1 MKQNLAFAI
10 SAFAL
15 SLSLSACQDQ
25 AGSGGS
31 SGARDQIRAV
41 GSSTVYPF
49 ATAVA
54 EQFVQNNAG
63 MKSPIIESTG
73 TGAGMK
79 LFCAG
84 VGAQH
89 PDIENASRRMKKSE
103 FDQCVANGVKE
114 IVEIQVGVDGLA
126 FAEAKNGP
134 GFKLTPELIYKALAA
149 NPFGKGENKA
159 QTWADVDPSLPN
171 VAISVFGPPSTSG
184 TRDSLAELILEKG
197 CKSDPAMEA
206 LKEKDEKAFKATCT
220 RIREDGKYVDSG
232 ENDNLIVQKLA
243 ANPNSL
249 GIFGYSYLEENRS
262 SLKDVP
268 LNGIEA
274 TYDNVASGK
283 YPGARP
289 LYIYV
294 KKAHVQA
301 IPGLQ
306 QYVVEFAKSWEPGGP
321 LAKRGMVAASDVVR
335 AKSAEAAK
343 SMPVMDGSGLK

>member
-1 MKQNLAFAI
+1 V
-10 SAFAL
+10 
-15 SLSLSACQDQ
+15 Q
-25 AGSGGS
+25 A
-31 SGARDQIRAV
+31 
-41 GSSTVYPF
+41 
-49 ATAVA
+49 
-54 EQFVQNNAG
+54 NAG

-103 FDQCVANGVKE
+103 FEQCVANGVKE

-134 GFKLTPELIYKALAA
+134 GFQLTPELIYKALAA
-149 NPFGKGENKA
+149 NPFGKSANTA
-159 QTWADVDPSLPN
+159 QTWADVDPSLPK

-197 CKSDPAMEA
+197 CQTDPAMKE
-206 LKEKDEKAFKATCT
+206 LKEKDEKAYKAACT

-249 GIFGYSYLEENRS
+249 GIFGYSYLEENRA

-268 LNGIEA
+268 LNGVEA

-294 KKAHVQA
+294 KKAHVPV

-306 QYVVEFAKSWEPGGP
+306 QYVAEFAKSWEPGGP
-321 LAKRGMVAASDVVR
+321 LAKRGMVAASDAAR

-343 SMPVMDGSGLK
+343 TLPVMDGSYLK

>member
-1 MKQNLAFAI
+1 MKHVAVLAV

-15 SLSLSACQDQ
+15 TATLSACQDQ
-25 AGSGGS
+25 AGGGAN
-31 SGARDQIRAV
+31 ARDQIRAV

-49 ATAVA
+49 STAVA
-54 EQFVQNNAG
+54 EQFVQNNPG

-84 VGAQH
+84 VGAGF
-89 PDIENASRRMKKSE
+89 PDIEDASRRMKKAE
-103 FDQCVANGVKE
+103 FDQCAANGVKE
-114 IVEIQVGVDGLA
+114 IVEIQIGVDGLA

-134 GFKLTPELIYKALAA
+134 GFRLTPAQIYKALAA
-149 NPFGKGENKA
+149 TPFGKGENKA
-159 QTWADVDPSLPN
+159 QTWADVDPTLPK

-197 CKSDPAMEA
+197 CESDPAMKT
-206 LKEKDEKAFKATCT
+206 LKEKDEKQFKAICT

-249 GIFGYSYLEENRS
+249 GIFGFSYLEENRA

-274 TYDNVASGK
+274 TYDNVASGQ

-289 LYIYV
+289 LFIYV
-294 KKAHVQA
+294 KKAHLAA
-301 IPGLQ
+301 IPGLKA
-306 QYVVEFAKSWEPGGP
+306 YVEEFTKGWAPGGY
-321 LAKRGMVAASDVVR
+321 LAKRGMVAATDSVR
-335 AKSAEAAK
+335 ANSLATIKAMTVLK
-343 SMPVMDGSGLK
+343 GSDLK